1 MEWRHRAY
9 SPSDVA
15 PWRWLLKEE
24 QTHGGHAFTHE
35 TVDVEDPGKRTLQ
48 SAPLEHQH
56 RRIHEGSAVKS
67 TYFGGYFRNST
78 PDSIACEICYWIKNR
93 LVAHFS
99 VVSWRPNSKI
109 ISKPE
114 KNGYLPHALRTR
126 QYVTRHPGWQLDSFS
141 LLNSEDL
148 ESKREWLDMRRCESG
163 EYFFGVIFHFLERF

>member
-1 MEWRHRAY
+1 MVLGPTGHHNHLMEWRHRAY

-35 TVDVEDPGKRTLQ
+35 TVEVEDPGKRTLQ

-114 KNGYLPHALRTR
+114 KMGIFLTLSALAST
-126 QYVTRHPGWQLDSFS
+126 S
-141 LLNSEDL
+141 LATPDGSWTH
-148 ESKREWLDMRRCESG
+148 SR
-163 EYFFGVIFHFLERF
+163 Y